1 MKALHILYSG
11 LGGSSSVVFSL
22 LNENKNNFFMKQD
35 VLFTGNNLGK
45 DYIKK
50 VKESKNKHFFI
61 KTKKHLSWLTWYA
74 VFLKLC
80 KEKPDLIFLHN
91 YQFLPCFFYKIFFK
105 TKVIYIDHQAS
116 NTRIVASSIALLFS
130 ILCFEETI
138 SVNMNTAK
146 LYNKKLN
153 ILKPKVKF
161 IPNSVNTNFFK
172 LDKKTKPNNH
182 FRIGMASRIDSSKKQ
197 ELIIKALMSNNL
209 KYLNITLTLAGEGSS
224 LVKLKN
230 FVKSKNL
237 QNKVKFEGFLNEH
250 KLKSWYNKLNLYV
263 QATVGEGMSISIF
276 EAMSM
281 EVPVL
286 GSNVNGVKNILGKKK
301 YVGIL
306 FNNTIQDLSKK
317 IEYFYT
323 LSDKKKNLYQKN
335 QRKFVIN
342 NYSSSLMFS
351 NYKKIIL
358 KHIL

>member
-1 MKALHILYSG
+1 
-11 LGGSSSVVFSL
+11 
-22 LNENKNNFFMKQD
+22 
-35 VLFTGNNLGK
+35 
-45 DYIKK
+45 
-50 VKESKNKHFFI
+50 
-61 KTKKHLSWLTWYA
+61 
-74 VFLKLC
+74 
-80 KEKPDLIFLHN
+80 
-91 YQFLPCFFYKIFFK
+91 
-105 TKVIYIDHQAS
+105 
-116 NTRIVASSIALLFS
+116 
-130 ILCFEETI
+130 
-138 SVNMNTAK
+138 
-146 LYNKKLN
+146 
-153 ILKPKVKF
+153 
-161 IPNSVNTNFFK
+161 
-172 LDKKTKPNNH
+172 
-182 FRIGMASRIDSSKKQ
+182 MASRIDSSKKQ

-237 QNKVKFEGFLNEH
+237 QNKVKFEGSLNEH

-342 NYSSSLMFS
+342 NYSSPLMFS